1 MIKKYRLLF
10 SIFIVGL
17 LAACNQSI
25 RSDVMRFHQ
34 LPSPSGEKIVIV
46 PMNPNNNGS
55 LEFASYATLV
65 GNALGRYGYV
75 PANGEEPDLIVE
87 LDYGISE
94 GRQTIRQSPGMIGFM
109 PYGGFYGGYHRPWFP
124 YRNPYFWGGGLYPMG
139 WGYGGLYDPFGYA
152 PLSWQAGRVRTYM
165 NYNRLLK
172 MVIRPN
178 SDNGQNLYEGEVK
191 SLGRNSNLNEVMP
204 YLVEAFF
211 TNFPGESGSSERVS
225 VELKDT

>member
-1 MIKKYRLLF
+1 MIKNYKLLF
-10 SIFIVGL
+10 SILIIGL
-17 LAACNQSI
+17 LASCNKTI

-34 LPSPSGEKIVIV
+34 LPAPSGEKIVIV

-87 LDYGISE
+87 LDYRIME

-109 PYGGFYGGYHRPWFP
+109 PYGGFYGGINPWFI
-124 YRNPYFWGGGLYPMG
+124 YRNRFFAGGGFYPMWG
-139 WGYGGLYDPFGYA
+139 GYGGLYDPFGYY
-152 PLSWQAGRVRTYM
+152 PLGWQAGRVRTYM
-165 NYNRLLK
+165 NYNRSLK

-178 SDNGQNLYEGEVK
+178 SETGQNLYEGEVK
-191 SLGRNSNLNEVMP
+191 SVGRNNNLHEVMP

-211 TNFPGESGSSERVS
+211 NNFPGESGSSERVS
-225 VELKDT
+225 VELTDA